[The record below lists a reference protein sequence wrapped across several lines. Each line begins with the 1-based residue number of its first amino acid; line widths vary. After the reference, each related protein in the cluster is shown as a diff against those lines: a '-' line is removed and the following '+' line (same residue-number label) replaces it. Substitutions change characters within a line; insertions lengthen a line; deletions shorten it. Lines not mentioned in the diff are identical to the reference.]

1 MMFGPPDADSPNTAQ
16 SMAWGIKRNT
26 NDDLR
31 QRFVDMTVPQAETLG
46 VTLPDPELRWNDE
59 RGHHDFGQPDW
70 EEFMAVVKG
79 NGPCN
84 AQRIAH
90 RRKAHEDGAWVRE
103 AATAFAAASVVE
115 EGAPRPSRNPEE
127 VR

>member
-31 QRFVDMTVPQAETLG
+31 QRFVDMTMPQAEALG
-46 VTLPDPELRWNDE
+46 VTLPDPDLRWNAE

-70 EEFMAVVKG
+70 DEFMQVVKG
-79 NGPCN
+79 NGPCS

-90 RRKAHEDGAWVRE
+90 RRAAHEDGAWVARCGE
-103 AATAFAAASVVE
+103 CDRARFAAADRR
-115 EGAPRPSRNPEE
+115 GPWPPRAARG
-127 VR
+127 R